1 MSEEVK
7 KSEVKRKRGA
17 PEGNQNARKHGF
29 YSQCL
34 DPKELED
41 LSAAAKVY
49 GLDQE
54 IAILRETMLSILKKE
69 PRNDKLIVEAIGT
82 MDRLFRTNQ
91 RLESRRRLFSDFKG
105 QSNRKP
111 RSARPPSG
119 TIVS

>member
-17 PEGNQNARKHGF
+17 PKGNQNAKKHGF
-29 YSQCL
+29 YSRCL
-34 DPKELED
+34 DPKELEN
-41 LSAAAKVY
+41 LSAAAKVD

-54 IAILRETMLSILKKE
+54 IAILRETMLSILEKE

-91 RLESRRRLFSDFKG
+91 LLESRRRLSSDFKG
-105 QSNRKP
+105 QTNRKS
-111 RSARPPSG
+111 RSARPSSG

>member
-1 MSEEVK
+1 MSDEVK

-17 PEGNQNARKHGF
+17 PKGNRNAQKHGF

-34 DPKELED
+34 NPKELED
-41 LSAAAKVY
+41 LSAAAKVD

-105 QSNRKP
+105 QTNRKP
-111 RSARPPSG
+111 RSARPPAG
-119 TIVS
+119 TIV